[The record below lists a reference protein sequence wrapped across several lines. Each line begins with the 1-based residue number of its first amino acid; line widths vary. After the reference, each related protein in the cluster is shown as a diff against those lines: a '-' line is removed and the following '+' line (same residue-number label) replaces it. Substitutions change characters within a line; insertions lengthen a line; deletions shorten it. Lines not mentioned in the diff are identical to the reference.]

1 LIFIIF
7 LTFYILLKTRITKL
21 ITLSPTQTLYKII
34 KFGILRNQM
43 VYGDF
48 VRNEELKRK
57 IIKIE
62 FGIEELEFPDKIIV
76 TPLPVEHDFPD
87 GFEERLRE
95 IGIEYKWIKSEDRLL
110 KLFKGNLYVKK
121 DNKSGL
127 VIFIGRGLID
137 FTERIR
143 ILCLIENI
151 KEILFIGSAGSLN
164 DNVTTGDINIPKYA
178 IPFEDVSSWY
188 IDISEAIP
196 KADEHLF
203 NKILKLSSNAR
214 VNIHSKLHATV
225 PFLYSETKEF
235 LEYLK
240 EIGVA
245 TIDMEVSSFYR
256 ITNYYGKK
264 ALAIL
269 RVGDMPLSNYHLLS
283 EEYESW
289 KKGKKEKALE
299 YFFEIM
305 LKFFEII

>member
-1 LIFIIF
+1 
-7 LTFYILLKTRITKL
+7 
-21 ITLSPTQTLYKII
+21 
-34 KFGILRNQM
+34 M

-48 VRNEELKRK
+48 IRDEELKRK

-62 FGIEELEFPDKIIV
+62 FGVEDFKFPDKIIV
-76 TPLPVEHDFPD
+76 TPLPVEDTFPD
-87 GFEERLRE
+87 GFEEKLKE
-95 IGIEYKWIKSEDRLL
+95 MGIEYKWFKSYDRQL
-110 KLFKGNLYVKK
+110 KFFKGNLYIEK
-121 DNKSGL
+121 DNKSGFI
-127 VIFIGRGLID
+127 IFTGRGLID

-151 KEILFIGSAGSLN
+151 KEILFLGSAGSL
-164 DNVTTGDINIPKYA
+164 DENVITGDINIPKYA

-196 KADEHLF
+196 KADEHMF
-203 NKILKLSSNAR
+203 NKILRLSSDAK

-225 PFLYSETKEF
+225 PFPYSETKEF

-256 ITNYYGKK
+256 LANYYGKK

-269 RVGDMPLSNYHLLS
+269 RVSDMPLTEYHFFS
-283 EEYESW
+283 EKYESW

-299 YFFEIM
+299 YFFKIM
-305 LKFFEII
+305 LKFFEVT

>member
-1 LIFIIF
+1 MIYRDLV
-7 LTFYILLKTRITKL
+7 K
-21 ITLSPTQTLYKII
+21 
-34 KFGILRNQM
+34 
-43 VYGDF
+43 
-48 VRNEELKRK
+48 NEELKRR
-57 IIKIE
+57 IIKSE
-62 FGIEELEFPDKIIV
+62 FGIEESEFPDKIIV
-76 TPLPVEHDFPD
+76 TPLPVENTFPD
-87 GFEERLRE
+87 DFEERLKE
-95 IGIEYKWIKSEDRLL
+95 MNIEYKWFKSHDYQL
-110 KLFKGNLYVKK
+110 KPFKGNLYVKK
-121 DNKSGL
+121 DNKSGFI
-127 VIFIGRGLID
+127 IFTGRGLID

-151 KEILFIGSAGSLN
+151 KEILFLGSAGSLD
-164 DNVTTGDINIPKYA
+164 DNVITGDINIPRYI

-203 NKILKLSSNAR
+203 NKILELSSDAK

-256 ITNYYGKK
+256 ITNYYDKK
-264 ALAIL
+264 AVAIL
-269 RVGDMPLSNYHLLS
+269 RVSDMPLSDYYFFS

-289 KKGKKEKALE
+289 KKGRKKKALE

-305 LKFFEII
+305 LKFFEMI

>member
-1 LIFIIF
+1 
-7 LTFYILLKTRITKL
+7 
-21 ITLSPTQTLYKII
+21 
-34 KFGILRNQM
+34 M

-48 VRNEELKRK
+48 VRNEELKKK

-62 FGIEELEFPDKIIV
+62 FGIEESEFTDKIIV
-76 TPLPVEHDFPD
+76 TPLPVEHNLPDDF
-87 GFEERLRE
+87 EKRLE
-95 IGIEYKWIKSEDRLL
+95 DIDIEYKWIKSEDRLL
-110 KLFKGNLYVKK
+110 KPFKGNLYVKK
-121 DNKSGL
+121 NNRSGFI
-127 VIFIGRGLID
+127 IFTGRGLID

-151 KEILFIGSAGSLN
+151 KEILFLGSAGSLD
-164 DNVTTGDINIPKYA
+164 DNVITGDINIPKYA

-203 NKILKLSSNAR
+203 NKILELSSNAK
-214 VNIHSKLHATV
+214 VNIHSKLHATL
-225 PFLYSETKEF
+225 PFPYSETKEF

-240 EIGVA
+240 GIGVA

-256 ITNYYGKK
+256 ITNYYGKR

-269 RVGDMPLSNYHLLS
+269 RVSDMPLSSYHFFS

-305 LKFFEII
+305 LKFFGIV